1 LGINIVGGGKR
12 EWNFPCSYKILK
24 EENMKIKMKATIQAS
39 ANKEGSVSM
48 VYKSGEVYDM
58 TDKMNIATLLLND
71 DNAEKSVMETTKKVV
86 TKMEKKSK
94 GIVKKIFG
102 KK

>member
-1 LGINIVGGGKR
+1 
-12 EWNFPCSYKILK
+12 
-24 EENMKIKMKATIQAS
+24 
-39 ANKEGSVSM
+39 
-48 VYKSGEVYDM
+48 M

-71 DNAEKSVMETTKKVV
+71 GNAEKSVMETTKKVV

>member
-1 LGINIVGGGKR
+1 
-12 EWNFPCSYKILK
+12 
-24 EENMKIKMKATIQAS
+24 MKIKMSKTIEAS
-39 ANKEGSVSM
+39 ANKEGSVTM
-48 VYKSGEVYDM
+48 IYNSGEVYDM

-71 DNAEKSVMETTKKVV
+71 GNAEKSVMETTKKVV

>member
-1 LGINIVGGGKR
+1 
-12 EWNFPCSYKILK
+12 
-24 EENMKIKMKATIQAS
+24 MKIKMKATLEAS
-39 ANKEGSVSM
+39 ANTDGSVTM
-48 VYKSGEVYDM
+48 IYKSGEVYDM

>member
-1 LGINIVGGGKR
+1 
-12 EWNFPCSYKILK
+12 
-24 EENMKIKMKATIQAS
+24 MKIKMKATLEAS
-39 ANKEGSVSM
+39 ANTEGSVSM
-48 VYKSGEVYDM
+48 IYKSGEVYDM

-71 DNAEKSVMETTKKVV
+71 GNAEKSVIETTKKVV

>member
-1 LGINIVGGGKR
+1 
-12 EWNFPCSYKILK
+12 
-24 EENMKIKMKATIQAS
+24 MKIKMSKTIEAS
-39 ANKEGSVSM
+39 ANKEGSVTM
-48 VYKSGEVYDM
+48 IYNSGEVYDM

-71 DNAEKSVMETTKKVV
+71 GNAEKSIGETTKKVV

-102 KK
+102 KKK